1 MMKLP
6 RRRFLQL
13 AAGAAMLPSTARLG
27 WAEGYPTRPIRWV
40 VGFPP
45 GGSTDIVAR
54 IIAPWLSERLGQQV
68 IVENKPGAGT
78 NLAAQAVVN
87 APPDGHTLLFVT
99 PVNAINA
106 TLYGR
111 LSFDFIRDIAPIA
124 GIVSVP
130 FMLVVNPAVPAKTV
144 AELIDYAKANPGK
157 VSMCSAGVGS
167 VPHMAGELFKL
178 MADVDMLHVPYRGS
192 APALTDLIAGHVQV
206 MFDAMPASLPLV
218 RSGALRALAVT
229 TSARLGTLPDL
240 ATVAETV
247 PGLRDELLVW
257 HWGAEGYALRNHRA
271 IKSRN
276 CRGTGKRER
285 QRTDRRSE
293 CCTDASHSR
302 TVWQAHRCRNGEV
315 GQSRSRGRYQGG
327 LKRYG

>member
-1 MMKLP
+1 MKLP
-6 RRRFLQL
+6 RRRFLHL
-13 AAGAAMLPSTARLG
+13 AAGAAMLPSTSRFG
-27 WAEGYPTRPIRWV
+27 WAQGYPTRPIRWV

-78 NLAAQAVVN
+78 NLAAQSVIN

-106 TLYGR
+106 TLYGG
-111 LSFDFIRDIAPIA
+111 LTFNFIRDIAPVA
-124 GIVSVP
+124 GIVTVP
-130 FMLVVNPAVPAKTV
+130 FVLVVNPAVPAKNV

-157 VSMCSAGVGS
+157 ISMGSAGVGS

-178 MADVDMLHVPYRGS
+178 MTGVDMLHVPYRGS

-206 MFDAMPASLPLV
+206 MFDAMPASLPLI

-229 TSARLGTLPDL
+229 TSARSSALPDL

-247 PGLRDELLVW
+247 PGYETSSW
-257 HWGAEGYALRNHRA
+257 YGIGAPKDTPSEIIERLNREIAAGLENPIVKERLAEANAAPMPLTSVQFGMHIAAETEKWAKVVRA
-271 IKSRN
+271 VGIKA
-276 CRGTGKRER
+276 
-285 QRTDRRSE
+285 D
-293 CCTDASHSR
+293 
-302 TVWQAHRCRNGEV
+302 
-315 GQSRSRGRYQGG
+315 
-327 LKRYG
+327 

>member
-13 AAGAAMLPSTARLG
+13 AAGAAMLPHTSRFG
-27 WAEGYPTRPIRWV
+27 WAQGYPTRPIRWV

-68 IVENKPGAGT
+68 VVENKPGAGT
-78 NLAAQAVVN
+78 NLAAQAVIT
-87 APPDGHTLLFVT
+87 AAPDGHTLLFVT

-106 TLYGR
+106 TLHGT
-111 LSFDFIRDIAPIA
+111 LTFNFLRDIAPVA

-130 FMLVVNPAVPAKTV
+130 FVLIVNQAVPARNV

-157 VSMCSAGVGS
+157 MSMGSAGVGS

-178 MADVDMLHVPYRGS
+178 MTGVDMVHVPYRGS
-192 APALTDLIAGHVQV
+192 APALTDLTAGHVQV
-206 MFDAMPASLPLV
+206 MFDAMPASLPLI

-229 TSARLGTLPDL
+229 TSARSSTLPDL

-247 PGLRDELLVW
+247 PGYETSSWYGMGAPKDTPSEIVERLNREV
-257 HWGAEGYALRNHRA
+257 AEGLENPVVKARLAEANAAPMPLTSVQFGMHIAAETEKWGKVVRA
-271 IKSRN
+271 VGIKAV
-276 CRGTGKRER
+276 
-285 QRTDRRSE
+285 D
-293 CCTDASHSR
+293 
-302 TVWQAHRCRNGEV
+302 
-315 GQSRSRGRYQGG
+315 
-327 LKRYG
+327 